1 MGTLIF
7 ISFCLIFKFI
17 VQDYNKPVVSDVDQ
31 MINTITEKKPIK
43 YISNGIEL
51 KSNFTDHYFNILDI
65 EKGKLYD
72 REMILNQAE
81 KQLSYYQED
90 ILVGY
95 KTRCNSNDILLAE
108 KYILDNFNYLVNL
121 N

>member
-51 KSNFTDHYFNILDI
+51 KSNFTDHYFNILDM

-72 REMILNQAE
+72 REMISEQII
-81 KQLSYYQED
+81 KQRNFHNED
-90 ILVGY
+90 LKIGW
-95 KTRCNSNDILLAE
+95 KTKYHISDIKLAE
-108 KYILDNFNYLVNL
+108 EYILNNYVYLINL